1 MDCQR
6 RKKWHER
13 LQEEKTPEIRQEI
26 TRRLL
31 ENEDKTYN
39 TILEIVRLLKETKSV
54 VEGTDTTLESNTLEM
69 QLDEVIPS
77 YFQV

>member
-31 ENEDKTYN
+31 DNEDKTYN
-39 TILEIVRLLKETKSV
+39 TILEIV
-54 VEGTDTTLESNTLEM
+54 D
-69 QLDEVIPS
+69 
-77 YFQV
+77 F